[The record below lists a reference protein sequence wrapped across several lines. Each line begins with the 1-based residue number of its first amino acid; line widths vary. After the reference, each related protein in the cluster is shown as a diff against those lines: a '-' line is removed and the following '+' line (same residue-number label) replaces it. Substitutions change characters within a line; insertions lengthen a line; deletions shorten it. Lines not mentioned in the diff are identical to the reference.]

1 MRAYISLGKFYNK
14 LDVPYSKDIS
24 RCIHFYCLLDKDT
37 HEYAPF
43 VDYIENETT
52 VDRVDLPRHETEGWY
67 IDFLIDYGE
76 KYNINVIQRSVI
88 LLNAIEKYGLL
99 RKHEN
104 FIRSLR

>member
-1 MRAYISLGKFYNK
+1 MRTYISLGKFYNK

-24 RCIHFYCLLDKDT
+24 RYIHFYCLLDKETYD
-37 HEYAPF
+37 YAPY
-43 VDYIENETT
+43 VDYIENETM
-52 VDRVDLPRHETEGWY
+52 VDRVDLPRHNTEGWY
-67 IDFLIDYGE
+67 IDFLIDFGE
-76 KYNINVIQRSVI
+76 KHNINVIQRSVI